1 MTPYTIIA
9 WCIIAAIVAAVL
21 PYIIGKRALRK
32 KSRLAASSEYD
43 HLDVYE
49 SPALKAA
56 RERFREGGTIT
67 PRATAFSDAIS
78 APYSGHGFRGATKQA
93 VAARAAARKKAIYLT
108 ARELEHV
115 NIKRR
120 LSGKLPLNRDGF
132 ANAVAHAWDQP
143 GRQPGT
149 SAEWL
154 AYLIVYE
161 CLLNEHGSYRTSV
174 DTGLT
179 ITPAAPYNGHGG
191 EFAGAGASGDWTSP
205 GAQALAAAGV
215 GMGVGAALDRD
226 LPSNVEPATAG
237 NGYHFTDPLSNP
249 DSYKGSTD
257 NSPGLNPDPVPS
269 STDNSPSPTPY
280 SAPDTAPTYS
290 APDTS
295 PSFDSSSSSNIPSP
309 NFDPPSF

>member
-32 KSRLAASSEYD
+32 KSRLAASG

-49 SPALKAA
+49 SPALRAA

-67 PRATAFSDAIS
+67 PRATAFSEAIS
-78 APYSGHGFRGATKQA
+78 APYSGHGFRGAAKRA
-93 VAARAAARKKAIYLT
+93 IAARTAARKKAIYLT

-120 LSGKLPLNRDGF
+120 LSGRLPLNRDGF

-143 GRQPGT
+143 ERQPGT
-149 SAEWL
+149 PAEWL

-215 GMGVGAALDRD
+215 GTGVGAALDRD
-226 LPSNVEPATAG
+226 LPTNVEPATAG

-257 NSPGLNPDPVPS
+257 NSPGLNPDPAPS
-269 STDNSPSPTPY
+269 STDNSPGPTPY
-280 SAPDTAPTYS
+280 SAPDT
-290 APDTS
+290 
-295 PSFDSSSSSNIPSP
+295 SP